1 MWASTRWDSR
11 WETIDAVIRNYPA
24 ILRAFEEIIEEGG
37 DRSIDARDLILAVKE
52 PIFLVSLCVLYRLM
66 GPIKI
71 LSDQL
76 KSMLRQRH
84 PSRLLKPFLFRC
96 CDRLWLC
103 CTANC
108 IGNKTV

>member
-24 ILRAFEEIIEEGG
+24 ILRAFEEILEEGG
-37 DRSIDARDLILAVKE
+37 DRSIDARGLILAVKE
-52 PIFLVSLCVLYRLM
+52 PIFLVSLCVLHRLM

-76 KSMLRQRH
+76 KSML
-84 PSRLLKPFLFRC
+84 
-96 CDRLWLC
+96 
-103 CTANC
+103 
-108 IGNKTV
+108 